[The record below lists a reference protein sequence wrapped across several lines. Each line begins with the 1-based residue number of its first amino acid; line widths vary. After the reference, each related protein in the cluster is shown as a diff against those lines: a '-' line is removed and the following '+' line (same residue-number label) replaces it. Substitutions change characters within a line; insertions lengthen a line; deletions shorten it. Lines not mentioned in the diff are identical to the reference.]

1 MKSTRAILFMLLA
14 TLLVSS
20 VPLFS
25 LSADAQTRRGRRPAV
40 RRRSAPTDTSLIR
53 VGTELRMRL
62 NNELSSKGA
71 RVGDQ
76 FTATVT
82 DPSRYKGATVTGH
95 ISSLKQSGRV
105 QGNTTMSFVFD
116 SISLPEGR
124 SGTMHGQLVR
134 LGSNAEGDVDEEG
147 TVKSGGRGK
156 QTLKRSGIGAAA
168 GAIIGG
174 LAGGGKGAA
183 IGILVGGAGGAGSVA
198 IKGSK
203 ELKLESGTRMY
214 VRVTSR

>member
-1 MKSTRAILFMLLA
+1 MKRTKAILLVLLA
-14 TLLVSS
+14 AMLTSS

-25 LSADAQTRRGRRPAV
+25 AGVEAQTRRRRRPTIH
-40 RRRSAPTDTSLIR
+40 RRAAATDTAIVR

-62 NNELSSKGA
+62 NNELSSKSA

-82 DPSRYKGATVTGH
+82 SPSLYDGATVTGH
-95 ISSLKQSGRV
+95 ISSLKESGRV
-105 QGNTTMSFVFD
+105 EGKTTIALAFD
-116 SISLPEGR
+116 SIALREGR
-124 SGTMHGQLVR
+124 SGPMHGQLVR

-183 IGILVGGAGGAGSVA
+183 IGIIVGGAAGAGSVA